1 LFKTSNVFDQ
11 PGRLVVEAKNLR
23 LIGSSSQ
30 TDSDD
35 ARAIGSAFVVAEIH
49 SYIYGYC
56 CMLFDGYSPTQ
67 EWILGKRPQK
77 PVVGSWILAKNG

>member
-1 LFKTSNVFDQ
+1 MQ
-11 PGRLVVEAKNLR
+11 PR
-23 LIGSSSQ
+23 SQ
-30 TDSDD
+30 DSGD